1 MEEYPTRFKDIT
13 QVIDFAIKREQE
25 AQELYLTYSKS
36 TNRAGFIQ
44 LLISMVEMEKEH
56 EKKLLGL
63 KEEGRLN
70 EIYSSGSIQ
79 DLKISDYLVEVDF
92 SPDMEYGD
100 FLILVIKKE
109 RGSEKLYRHL
119 ESLTT
124 DQEVKQIFQIMAEEE
139 KKHKIW
145 AQDRYDLEIL
155 KEN

>member
-1 MEEYPTRFKDIT
+1 MKVHPTLFEDIT
-13 QVIDFAIKREQE
+13 QVIDFAIERERE
-25 AQELYLTYSKS
+25 AQELYLAYTKN
-36 TNRAGFIQ
+36 TQRAGFIQ

-56 EKKLLGL
+56 EKKLLSL
-63 KEEGRLN
+63 KKGGRLN
-70 EIYSSGSIQ
+70 NIFPSDSIQ
-79 DLKISDYLVEVDF
+79 DLKISDYLVDIDF

-109 RGSEKLYRHL
+109 SGSEKLYRYL
-119 ESLTT
+119 ESLTI
-124 DQEVKQIFQIMAEEE
+124 DQEVKQIFQVLAEEE